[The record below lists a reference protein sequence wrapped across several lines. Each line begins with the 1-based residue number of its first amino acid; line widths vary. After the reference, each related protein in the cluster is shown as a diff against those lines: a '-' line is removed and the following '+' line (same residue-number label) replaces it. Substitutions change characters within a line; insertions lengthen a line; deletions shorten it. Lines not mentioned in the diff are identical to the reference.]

1 MVVIVV
7 PLLYIITTTIDQLI
21 RLNKLKQQEKIFF
34 SLGTMDRGGGY
45 SFKEVSDTI
54 DNESKASRH
63 VVELRS
69 SQRRMSNFIFSSQIL
84 KLRNNH
90 GLSMSEFATELG
102 VTKSRVNMWE
112 NKGVVPREDILRKIS
127 KKYDIS
133 MHVLL
138 TGSRSKELQDPLLQ
152 SIMQRLN
159 SLDNKHLRQA
169 EKLLS
174 LVFEWEGE

>member
-1 MVVIVV
+1 
-7 PLLYIITTTIDQLI
+7 
-21 RLNKLKQQEKIFF
+21 
-34 SLGTMDRGGGY
+34 
-45 SFKEVSDTI
+45 
-54 DNESKASRH
+54 
-63 VVELRS
+63 
-69 SQRRMSNFIFSSQIL
+69 
-84 KLRNNH
+84 
-90 GLSMSEFATELG
+90 MSEFATELG

-112 NKGVVPREDILRKIS
+112 NKGVVPGEDVLREIS

-133 MHVLL
+133 IDVLL
-138 TGSRSKELQDPLLQ
+138 TGSRSKEHQDPLLQ